1 MWKDGYNV
9 VLCGMYTMYMGRGD
23 QHRHRSDCERLSGP
37 GAMWLDGVV
46 RIS

>member
-1 MWKDGYNV
+1 
-9 VLCGMYTMYMGRGD
+9 MGRGD
-23 QHRHRSDCERLSGP
+23 QHRHRNDCERLSDP